1 LPKFTSGSPRLRVV
15 VRTPPSRWAT
25 LGGMYILGS
34 GIIIFLLLAVLV
46 VFVWMAQQ
54 KKRKEYEASED

>member
-1 LPKFTSGSPRLRVV
+1 MGSSDPESWARL
-15 VRTPPSRWAT
+15 WN
-25 LGGMYILGS
+25 MYILGS